1 MLGWVSH
8 RSFRV
13 SGEILNRK
21 GFSSAWMTWTCPAY
35 RQKTGQNDIW
45 CSLFLWPLNPKSQ
58 FRHRLLHS
66 VSGPTGHEK
75 SLWQQTS
82 IREPLVEILKG
93 LRKLQDFVW
102 RDSLTAE
109 VMQVASLT
117 LSARL
122 HLRRI
127 NAGWFLH
134 LSNKYLLNIGLYASS
149 LLDRGIGR

>member
-35 RQKTGQNDIW
+35 RQKNGQNDVW

-58 FRHRLLHS
+58 LRHRLLHS

-82 IREPLVEILKG
+82 IREPLAEILKG

-102 RDSLTAE
+102 KDTLTAQ
-109 VMQVASLT
+109 VMQLASLI

-127 NAGWFLH
+127 NTGLFLH
-134 LSNKYLLNIGLYASS
+134 LFKTYLLNTGLYASS
-149 LLDRGIGR
+149 LLDKGIGR